1 MEILPIELFGVHVDV
16 AFTQPLTYQAAKL
29 EEFATALCHPQTG
42 LSIRP
47 DQVRL
52 RRFDDLFDYELK
64 ANFFGENG
72 TLSRTSDR
80 VKLGVRNARTQ
91 GDWNVIQQTLGKF
104 YNLIGL
110 DEKTMTHISTHA
122 HAKFDTLDDR
132 EKWLNQFSHNA
143 LVQKPAALGYV
154 KIPDWEREVRV
165 LVEHSNVVPNAV
177 FIAWDTQ
184 FTNKQDDWDSFLG
197 SLPTVMENSANYFE
211 LGFEPF
217 KERV

>member
-1 MEILPIELFGVHVDV
+1 MEILPIELFGLHVDV
-16 AFTQPLTYQAAKL
+16 PFVQPQTYGTAKL
-29 EEFATALCHPQTG
+29 EEFAAKLCHAQDG

-64 ANFFGENG
+64 VNFFGDNG
-72 TLSRTSDR
+72 TLIRNAER

-91 GDWNVIQQTLGKF
+91 GDWNVIQQTLTRF
-104 YNLIGL
+104 YSLMDL
-110 DEKTMTHISTHA
+110 DEKTTTHLSAHA
-122 HAKFDTLDDR
+122 HAKFESAEYR
-132 EKWLNQFSHNA
+132 EKWLSQFSQNA
-143 LVQKPAALGYV
+143 LIQKAGSLGYV
-154 KIPDWEREVRV
+154 KIPDWEKEVRV
-165 LVEHSNVVPNAV
+165 LIEPSNVVQGAV

-184 FTNKQDDWDSFLG
+184 FTNSQHWESFLG
-197 SLPTVMENSANYFE
+197 SLPSVMENAANYFE